1 MKVSTIKKYIDT
13 ITLAKE
19 NNMGL
24 KSYCKKIGI
33 GSSNIFNAIGELR
46 KKDSLTEWE
55 QKLLD
60 CYSSKTTNSSK
71 STNSLDKQETDDRA
85 EISYER
91 DSDNKIQY
99 YCYNIFKRDKPALT
113 GKLTREEMN
122 SIYRLYSY
130 YGDSLTQRII
140 ARHFTDLSLIDFKRI
155 LRAFNITKASSPF
168 APHMYEEY
176 SEDVLR
182 EMQLREKENSF
193 LRKAEEDSIKNT
205 EKLLKKYAQENID
218 LKKQLEDHTNFSI
231 EIPKVKP
238 VIFKKHNIKNNN
250 ALNIYLSDMHLGSYT
265 VSGSLYEEN
274 NNYGFDEAKRRL
286 TVVIDK
292 LLMFQHFETINLVL
306 LGDNIDCC
314 GFTGLTARR
323 DHVMPNNMDAREQ
336 ANKFLELMEWFVNS
350 LMTNEL
356 CNKLRIFSVPE
367 GNHAGSFEYLCNK
380 AFLNYVNAKYP
391 EVETVLWE
399 KYYGKFEQ
407 NSHVFYVMHG
417 KDAQFMKK
425 GMPLNLDDKTKVL
438 LYEWLMNEG
447 AKNDDVIH
455 FIKGDLHSNALSSCK
470 KFDYRNV
477 LSLYGSSD
485 YSNYNFSQN
494 SYGVSYDLLMGETI
508 IRGTFEN
515 M

>member
-1 MKVSTIKKYIDT
+1 
-13 ITLAKE
+13 
-19 NNMGL
+19 
-24 KSYCKKIGI
+24 
-33 GSSNIFNAIGELR
+33 
-46 KKDSLTEWE
+46 
-55 QKLLD
+55 
-60 CYSSKTTNSSK
+60 
-71 STNSLDKQETDDRA
+71 
-85 EISYER
+85 
-91 DSDNKIQY
+91 
-99 YCYNIFKRDKPALT
+99 
-113 GKLTREEMN
+113 
-122 SIYRLYSY
+122 
-130 YGDSLTQRII
+130 
-140 ARHFTDLSLIDFKRI
+140 
-155 LRAFNITKASSPF
+155 
-168 APHMYEEY
+168 
-176 SEDVLR
+176 
-182 EMQLREKENSF
+182 
-193 LRKAEEDSIKNT
+193 
-205 EKLLKKYAQENID
+205 
-218 LKKQLEDHTNFSI
+218 
-231 EIPKVKP
+231 
-238 VIFKKHNIKNNN
+238 
-250 ALNIYLSDMHLGSYT
+250 MHLGSYT

-292 LLMFQHFETINLVL
+292 LLMFQNFETINLVL

-323 DHVMPNNMDAREQ
+323 DHIMPNNMDAREQ

-494 SYGVSYDLLMGETI
+494 SYGVSYDLLMEETI